1 MNRGRL
7 DWIFFVGLSFFWGS
21 SYLWIK
27 IAVEDGVTPFVLIA
41 GRLAIG
47 LALLSLILWRSKL
60 TLPRSR
66 RMYGHLFAMA
76 IINIAIPFFLITWAE
91 QSVSSAMAAIL
102 NSTVPLMTIVL
113 AAFLLHDEP
122 ATLSRLLGVVAGF
135 VGVFIITSPS
145 LAGAPDSNLLA
156 ELALVGSSLSY
167 AVGGIYARHNVRGLE
182 PMVPAFFQVFFAFLV
197 TGVAALLLEQPTAIA
212 LTPAALV
219 AIVWLGLLGSG
230 FAYPLFF
237 GLLKRWGPTR
247 TSMVAYTLPIWGIAL
262 GFLVLNEQIDT
273 RMLAGTALIVAGIG
287 LVNSRWGQRRIF
299 GRDEAGAS
307 SAPPAA
313 TESETVRS

>member
-1 MNRGRL
+1 VSRGRL
-7 DWIFFVGLSFFWGS
+7 DWIFFIALSFFWGS

-27 IAVEDGVTPFVLIA
+27 IAVEDGVTPFALIA

-47 LALLSLILWRSKL
+47 LILLAVVLWRSNL
-60 TLPRSR
+60 RLPRER
-66 RMYGHLFAMA
+66 RMYGHLFVMA
-76 IINIAIPFFLITWAE
+76 IINIAVPFFLITWAE

-122 ATLSRLLGVVAGF
+122 ATLSRLLGVIAGF

-167 AVGGIYARHNVRGLE
+167 AIGGIYARHNVRGLE

-197 TGVAALLLEQPTAIA
+197 TGA
-212 LTPAALV
+212 AALV
-219 AIVWLGLLGSG
+219 LEAPGSLSLTPEAGIAIFWLGLFGSG
-230 FAYPLFF
+230 LAYPLFF

-247 TSMVAYTLPIWGIAL
+247 TSMVAYTLPVWGITL
-262 GFLVLNEQIDT
+262 GFLVLGEQVDARI
-273 RMLAGTALIVAGIG
+273 LAGTALIVAGIG

-299 GRDEAGAS
+299 GRVET
-307 SAPPAA
+307 PT
-313 TESETVRS
+313 TESETVAP